1 MATMTVFAFVLLYLC
16 YFQNVTGVTEREV
29 VDMLLTGYQKEGRP
43 VQDPT
48 QAVVTSLDVF
58 LIQIV
63 KLVPQRQVL
72 IVNLWLLQRW
82 KDDFLSWNPA
92 EHGNISSIRLGI
104 NKIWRARL
112 VHYNR
117 QHEEGWSKTPDTNA
131 IVRSNGEVLW
141 AYPITIHST
150 CVLDIVNF
158 PFDVQ
163 RCPLKFGSWTY
174 DASSL
179 KLLNVSVRGN
189 MDEFIEN
196 GEWTLMSFDLEVNHV
211 EYSCCPGVLW
221 DDMTYTI
228 TIKRRSKFYVLY
240 FVSPS
245 VLMAF
250 MAVCGFWLPP
260 DSGERMF
267 ICINAFLSMIVLQ
280 QVANKHLP
288 GTATTIPLINR
299 FMGVGILLVFASSAL
314 TILTLSLLFK
324 TFDLQPVPKWLR
336 RIFCLGSPD
345 PNIIRLAPEVS
356 PKKVDANVLEVTE
369 LEDMDA
375 TFATD
380 RAKATSQLVRR
391 ARKVLLQLKE
401 EYDMMSRYEKIQ
413 KEWKIV
419 AGKIDRC
426 LLIAFFIALVVISGA
441 IFGPSG

>member
-260 DSGERMF
+260 DSGERLLLCF
-267 ICINAFLSMIVLQ
+267 TLLLSLTWLLQ
-280 QVANKHLP
+280 VVTHHLP
-288 GTATTIPLINR
+288 DTATSIPLISA
-299 FMGVGILLVFASSAL
+299 FFIATILLAGTSAAL
-314 TILTLSLLFK
+314 TIFTLSLHFK

-336 RIFCLGSPD
+336 YIFCLGPLH
-345 PNIIRLAPEVS
+345 PNIVNAP
-356 PKKVDANVLEVTE
+356 KANDH
-369 LEDMDA
+369 EDMDA
-375 TFATD
+375 SFVTD
-380 RAKATSQLVRR
+380 DAMPMEALQPSRTLR
-391 ARKVLLQLKE
+391 ARNVLQHLKDE
-401 EYDMMSRYEKIQ
+401 HQSMSRYGRLE
-413 KEWKIV
+413 KEWKIL

-426 LLIAFFIALVVISGA
+426 LLVAFFIVLVVLTGG
-441 IFGPSG
+441 IFGPHV

>member
-1 MATMTVFAFVLLYLC
+1 MATKTVFVFVLLCLC
-16 YFQNVTGVTEREV
+16 YFQIVTGVSEREV
-29 VDMLLTGYQKEGRP
+29 TDMLLKDYQKEGRP
-43 VQDPT
+43 VRDPT
-48 QAVVTSLDVF
+48 QAVETSLDVF

-63 KLVPQRQVL
+63 KLITQRQVL
-72 IVNLWLLQRW
+72 VINFWLVHRW
-82 KDDFLSWNPA
+82 KDDFLTWNPA
-92 EHGNISSIRLGI
+92 EYGNISSIRIGSE
-104 NKIWRARL
+104 NIWRPRL
-112 VHYNR
+112 VNYNR
-117 QHEEGWSKTPDTNA
+117 EHEEGWSETPDTNA
-131 IVRSNGEVLW
+131 IVRSDGEVLW
-141 AYPITIHST
+141 NYPITIHST
-150 CVLDIVNF
+150 CVMDIARF

-163 RCPLKFGSWTY
+163 KCPLKIGSWTY
-174 DASSL
+174 DSSKL
-179 KLLNVSVRGN
+179 KIVNRSETGDTN
-189 MDEFIEN
+189 QFIEN
-196 GEWTLMSFDLEVNHV
+196 AEWKLLSFDLEVNHV

-228 TIKRRSKFYVLY
+228 VIQRRSTFFVLY
-240 FVSPS
+240 TVMPCAI
-245 VLMAF
+245 LAF

-267 ICINAFLSMIVLQ
+267 ICINAFLSMIVLE

-288 GTATTIPLINR
+288 DTATTIPLINI
-299 FMGVGILLVFASSAL
+299 FMGVSILLVFASSAL

-345 PNIIRLAPEVS
+345 PNIIRLAPKVS

-369 LEDMDA
+369 LEDLDA
-375 TFATD
+375 SFATD

-391 ARKVLLQLKE
+391 ARKVLLQLKK
-401 EYDMMSRYEKIQ
+401 EYEMMSRYEKIQ

-426 LLIAFFIALVVISGA
+426 ILIAFFIALVVISGA